1 MPAAFQAPTM
11 RFSDLILQDAGYS
24 PGGSSTGI
32 WRAFPP
38 QGGLPVGL
46 YKAYSEKMLGK
57 LDTASLDA
65 LICWRQELSPAD
77 RKYLDAFCAFP
88 QFIVLDGDRVTGI
101 LMDEAPNA
109 FFRTVPGQ
117 DRRQPRH
124 AEELGRPYRKDER
137 PGLYYFPPP
146 QKAALLGVL
155 LERLIW
161 LHGHQ
166 VVVSDLHPRNML
178 VTSDL
183 SMCDVYL
190 LDCDSFWLGDRHA
203 FPPHS
208 PEMWRVG
215 DGATA
220 SRATDLAKFAMV
232 TDRVVKE
239 NFSNPEF
246 SEASLLRLL
255 PSQHV
260 TLLRNMWEVDPALR
274 SEQLTSMAQ
283 SWTYLVTSPPG
294 RGVRLRKWTDEA
306 GYVPWDEQAPPAEP
320 VPAGPEPVVPVQPIA
335 EPPAPVPTTRPVTAG
350 RGYTTSGRKTAAKS
364 RDLTVY
370 YGIIAAVVAVIV
382 VAFLILYFGFAVWP

>member
-1 MPAAFQAPTM
+1 MSAAFEAPTVP
-11 RFSDLILQDAGYS
+11 FSELLLQDAGYS
-24 PGGSSTGI
+24 PGGSSVGI
-32 WRAFPP
+32 WRAFPR
-38 QGGLPVGL
+38 QGGLPIGL

-57 LDTASLDA
+57 LNAASLDA

-77 RKYLDAFCAFP
+77 RKFLDAFCAFP

-109 FFRTVPGQ
+109 FFRPVPGQ

-124 AEELGRPYRKDER
+124 AEELGRPYRRDER

-183 SMCDVYL
+183 SMRDIYL
-190 LDCDSFWLGDRHA
+190 LDCDSFWLGDLHA
-203 FPPHS
+203 FPPHA

-220 SRATDLAKFAMV
+220 TRATDLAKFAMV

-246 SEASLLRLL
+246 SDESLLRLL

-260 TLLRNMWEVDPALR
+260 RLLRQMWQVDPALR
-274 SEQLTSMAQ
+274 SAQLNSMAQ
-283 SWTYLVTSPPG
+283 TWTYLVTWPPG
-294 RGVRLRKWTDEA
+294 REVMLHKWTDES
-306 GYVPWDEQAPPAEP
+306 GYTLWDEQVGAAEPAPPRPEP
-320 VPAGPEPVVPVQPIA
+320 AIPTQTIPEPHTWVPAAQSA
-335 EPPAPVPTTRPVTAG
+335 MARRHYRRP
-350 RGYTTSGRKTAAKS
+350 RRKILARS
-364 RDLTVY
+364 RSVTVY
-370 YGIIAAVVAVIV
+370 YTLIAAVLAAIV
-382 VAFLILYFGFAVWP
+382 VAFLILRFVVW